1 MEPPG
6 FDEKLI
12 GLSKGETA
20 QFVLG
25 WPAEGQSIY
34 AGKEATFTV
43 TVKKIEA
50 YEKPELNDDLAK
62 LAGPDFETLEDLR
75 TNIRSS
81 AEEGEKNR
89 LQNEYVTSVLDAVV
103 EMSTLNYPPVVIEDQ
118 INSMLQDTEQRL
130 RQLGIDN
137 FETFLRQ
144 TNQSMEQYR
153 ELLRP
158 EATKIAQ
165 RNLVLSEIVKQENL
179 VVADAE
185 IEEQLRAMVGAGEDE
200 EIADNA
206 KALAD
211 MLRQGA
217 GRTMIVSQILT
228 QKAINR
234 LLSIAR
240 GEPQEEPAAVAPI
253 SEEAAAEESAAE
265 EPAAEADK
273 SEQE

>member
-1 MEPPG
+1 
-6 FDEKLI
+6 
-12 GLSKGETA
+12 
-20 QFVLG
+20 
-25 WPAEGQSIY
+25 
-34 AGKEATFTV
+34 
-43 TVKKIEA
+43 
-50 YEKPELNDDLAK
+50 
-62 LAGPDFETLEDLR
+62 
-75 TNIRSS
+75 
-81 AEEGEKNR
+81 
-89 LQNEYVTSVLDAVV
+89 
-103 EMSTLNYPPVVIEDQ
+103 MSTLNYPPVVIEDQ